1 MVSFMLII
9 DILLNH
15 SVDIPIKAIVDV
27 DQYGGFL
34 RSSPKLTLYLDTTIL
49 ADTTNSASLM
59 MVSDTDSLSVQV
71 AKRIQL
77 AAAVGVWTCPICSH
91 DNTSLTEKCDLCG
104 VRTVNPNS
112 SNSHSNSNNNTTT
125 SSSPLSTVTP
135 GACPICTFIN
145 HPSMIQC
152 EMCDSALQSS
162 SPSNLQSHTTQSTKS
177 PSPSCS
183 SSAPPAPSSSSSSS
197 LSSTNISKYDHSVQL
212 SFRKG
217 GLAQFL
223 TKLNSAITNK
233 AWDSP
238 LSPGSST
245 SQSTNNIE
253 QLSYQQQQQPRR
265 AVGLQGIQQ
274 RIEKLSTENAD
285 SLTDAFQDL
294 DRLMAKANDM
304 VKLAETIS
312 GKMNKSANDQ
322 DLSTLRGY
330 MINLGISN
338 PVTRGTAGSIYHQE
352 LSRELAEFLDKLY
365 TKKENDIRPLT
376 DIYCIFN
383 RARGVALVS
392 PEDLYTACQ
401 QFELLKLPY
410 RLRKLSASTSS
421 SSSSG
426 LLVVQSIHMN
436 DDQASKRVLDLVKRR
451 DGHLTA
457 LQLADAQQWAIAV
470 ALDQLKMAEQKGLLC
485 RDEGPG
491 GLVFYENL
499 FIT

>member
-470 ALDQLKMAEQKGLLC
+470 ALDQLKVKTNKKRLPC
-485 RDEGPG
+485 DN
-491 GLVFYENL
+491 V
-499 FIT
+499 ITIH